1 MKANKFWKWKNQ
13 TETEERTLFLD
24 GVISEVSWFDDD
36 ITPQMFKDELLSGSG
51 NITVWINSPG
61 GDCIAAARIYNMLTD
76 YAGNVTVK
84 IDGIAASAASVIAM
98 AGDSVQMS
106 PVSMMMIHNPAT
118 VAMGDHKE
126 MAKAIEML
134 SEVKESIMNAY
145 AAKTGLS
152 RAKLSHLM
160 DEETWMNANK
170 ALQLGF
176 CDLIMGRR
184 TEEDEPD
191 EEDPDETPPKEPEEK
206 PDEEEEEEE
215 KSRNASRP
223 LLFSRKKADQDLV
236 SKLTALAEK
245 PNGHSVDDI
254 LERLDTIKN
263 FM

>member
-36 ITPQMFKDELLSGSG
+36 ITPQMFKEELLSGSG

-61 GDCIAAARIYNMLTD
+61 GDCIAAAQIYNMLTD

-118 VAMGDHKE
+118 IAMGDHNE

-134 SEVKESIMNAY
+134 NEVKESIMNAY

-152 RAKLSHLM
+152 RAKLSRLM

-170 ALQLGF
+170 ALQMGF
-176 CDLIMGRR
+176 CDMIMGRR

-191 EEDPDETPPKEPEEK
+191 DEPDETPPDEPEEK
-206 PDEEEEEEE
+206 PDKEEKEEE
-215 KSRNASRP
+215 KTKANVRP
-223 LLFSRKKADQDLV
+223 LLFSRKKESDELV
-236 SKLTALAEK
+236 AKLTALADK
-245 PNGHSVDDI
+245 PKGHSVDDV
-254 LERLDTIKN
+254 LERLETIKN